1 MKMRYVEKLRC
12 LMRKKSPSFNKVGL
26 PPIFFSKMI
35 VGPYQPSLVYM
46 LNFRDL
52 EHRNETWNT
61 FINHP
66 EWKVMSSKEEYKN
79 TVSNIRKIFLEKV

>member
-1 MKMRYVEKLRC
+1 
-12 LMRKKSPSFNKVGL
+12 
-26 PPIFFSKMI
+26 
-35 VGPYQPSLVYM
+35 LVYM